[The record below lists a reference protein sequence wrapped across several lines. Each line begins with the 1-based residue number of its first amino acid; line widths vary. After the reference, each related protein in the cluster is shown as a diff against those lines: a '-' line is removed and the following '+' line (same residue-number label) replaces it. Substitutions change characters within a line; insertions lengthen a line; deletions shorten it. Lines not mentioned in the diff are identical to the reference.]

1 MPSRKVFSRIVW
13 KQFWAKAAFLVAAVS
28 ELRLNSALYRQN
40 LAILPPSAEIYLWI
54 HVHQGGK
61 PTIYLALSP
70 PMDQKLVLK
79 IISSL
84 FKIPKR
90 KWKKNIVIKNC
101 FVVLRFSEISSQT
114 KLCKSTWDED
124 AKMIREFSS
133 ATIDLSTRHSD
144 WTYPWFSPFESLISL
159 PVFNKAMIGSENFF
173 RP

>member
-13 KQFWAKAAFLVAAVS
+13 KQFWAKAAFLVTAVS

-40 LAILPPSAEIYLWI
+40 LAILPACWNLPLNYP
-54 HVHQGGK
+54 GGK

-70 PMDQKLVLK
+70 PMDQRLVLK
-79 IISSL
+79 IILSL
-84 FKIPKR
+84 FKTPKR
-90 KWKKNIVIKNC
+90 KLKKNIVIKNC

-114 KLCKSTWDED
+114 ELGKSTWDED

-144 WTYPWFSPFESLISL
+144 WTYPWFFTVWIINKSTL
-159 PVFNKAMIGSENFF
+159 FNKAMIGSENFF

>member
-1 MPSRKVFSRIVW
+1 MPPRKVFSRIVW
-13 KQFWAKAAFLVAAVS
+13 KQFWAKADFLVAAVS
-28 ELRLNSALYRQN
+28 ELRLNSALYCQN
-40 LAILPPSAEIYLWI
+40 LAILPPCWNLPLNSCT
-54 HVHQGGK
+54 QGGK

-70 PMDQKLVLK
+70 PMDQRLVLK

-84 FKIPKR
+84 FNIPKR

-101 FVVLRFSEISSQT
+101 FVVLRLSEISSQT
-114 KLCKSTWDED
+114 KLCKSTWEED

-159 PVFNKAMIGSENFF
+159 PYLIK
-173 RP
+173 RW

>member
-13 KQFWAKAAFLVAAVS
+13 RQFWAKAAFLVAAVT
-28 ELRLNSALYRQN
+28 ELRLNSPLYRQN
-40 LAILPPSAEIYLWI
+40 LAILSPCWNLPEI

-70 PMDQKLVLK
+70 PMDQRLVLK

-84 FKIPKR
+84 LKIPKR
-90 KWKKNIVIKNC
+90 KLKKNIVIKNC
-101 FVVLRFSEISSQT
+101 FVVLRFSETSSQT
-114 KLCKSTWDED
+114 KLCKSTWEEE

-159 PVFNKAMIGSENFF
+159 PYLIK
-173 RP
+173 RW

>member
-13 KQFWAKAAFLVAAVS
+13 KEFWAKAAFLVAAVS

-40 LAILPPSAEIYLWI
+40 LAILPPCWNLPLNSCTPRRQTNNLF
-54 HVHQGGK
+54 GTF
-61 PTIYLALSP
+61 PTDGS
-70 PMDQKLVLK
+70 KTGFE

-101 FVVLRFSEISSQT
+101 FVVLRLSEISSQT
-114 KLCKSTWDED
+114 KLCKSTWEED

-159 PVFNKAMIGSENFF
+159 PYLIK
-173 RP
+173 RW

>member
-28 ELRLNSALYRQN
+28 ALRLNSALYRQN
-40 LAILPPSAEIYLWI
+40 LAILPPCWNLPLNSSTPRRQTNNLF
-54 HVHQGGK
+54 GTF
-61 PTIYLALSP
+61 PTDGS
-70 PMDQKLVLK
+70 K
-79 IISSL
+79 IILLL

-90 KWKKNIVIKNC
+90 KLKKNIVIKNC
-101 FVVLRFSEISSQT
+101 FVVLRFSETSSQT
-114 KLCKSTWDED
+114 KLCKSTWEED

-159 PVFNKAMIGSENFF
+159 PYLIK
-173 RP
+173 RW

>member
-1 MPSRKVFSRIVW
+1 MPSRKVSRIVW

-40 LAILPPSAEIYLWI
+40 LAILPPCWNLPLNSSTPRRQTNNLF
-54 HVHQGGK
+54 GTF
-61 PTIYLALSP
+61 PTDGS
-70 PMDQKLVLK
+70 K
-79 IISSL
+79 IILLL

-90 KWKKNIVIKNC
+90 KLKKNIVIKNC

-124 AKMIREFSS
+124 AK
-133 ATIDLSTRHSD
+133 IDLSTRHSD

-159 PVFNKAMIGSENFF
+159 PYLIK
-173 RP
+173 RW

>member
-1 MPSRKVFSRIVW
+1 MPPRKVFSRIVW

-28 ELRLNSALYRQN
+28 ALRLNSALCRQN
-40 LAILPPSAEIYLWI
+40 LAIVPPAEIYLWI
-54 HVHQGGK
+54 HVHPEGK

-70 PMDQKLVLK
+70 PMDQRLVLK

-101 FVVLRFSEISSQT
+101 FVVLRLSEISSQT

-124 AKMIREFSS
+124 AKIIREFSS

-159 PVFNKAMIGSENFF
+159 PYLIK
-173 RP
+173 RW

>member
-1 MPSRKVFSRIVW
+1 MPPRKVFSRIVW
-13 KQFWAKAAFLVAAVS
+13 RQFWAKAAFLVAAVS

-40 LAILPPSAEIYLWI
+40 LAILPPCWNLPLNSCTPRRQTHNLF
-54 HVHQGGK
+54 GTF
-61 PTIYLALSP
+61 PTDGS
-70 PMDQKLVLK
+70 KTGLK

-90 KWKKNIVIKNC
+90 KLKKNIVIKNC
-101 FVVLRFSEISSQT
+101 FVVLRFSETSSQT
-114 KLCKSTWDED
+114 KLCKSTWEED

-159 PVFNKAMIGSENFF
+159 PYLIK
-173 RP
+173 RW